1 MKKYL
6 SLILVFAM
14 MLSIMVPAS
23 AVHIPDGN
31 NAEQVD
37 SNNIFLEKLMM
48 APFLHPLAKIALRQ

>member
-37 SNNIFLEKLMM
+37 SNNIFL
-48 APFLHPLAKIALRQ
+48 